1 MSPQAARPVSP
12 DSLSKLARGRW
23 REPHGLLGFHRNP
36 ELGWILSFRPGAST
50 VTVLLSAAE
59 VSAVEHPAQAGFFLA
74 RLNQA
79 QTSEVEQALGAGH
92 LAYRLRTGMLDGS
105 ESEQA
110 DPYCLAPTLGP
121 TDLHLLAEGSDH
133 RLYHHLGAH
142 PRRHQGVDGTA
153 FAVWAPNAEGVR
165 VVGDFVGWESPMLPM
180 RNLGESGIWE
190 IFVPDVGPG
199 ALYKYWLLHPDGA
212 WAYKSDPAAQ
222 AMEVPPRTASV
233 VTISSFTWTDQE
245 WMADRRRADPIN
257 RPVSM
262 YEVHLGSWRHRSEE
276 PARPLSYQE
285 LGDQLGAYASDMG
298 FTHVELMPIG
308 EHPFGGSWGYQV
320 SGYYAPTARYGSP
333 DELRGMID
341 TLHRHGV
348 GVVLDWVPGHFPRD
362 EFALN
367 RFDGTAL
374 YEHLDPRLGV
384 HPDWGTAIFNY
395 GRREVRNFLVANAL
409 YWLDEFHADGL
420 RVDAVASMLY
430 LDYSRKEGEW
440 LPNRFGGRENLDAI
454 DFIREVNTLIYQA
467 HPGALMI
474 AEESTSWPGVSHP
487 TYTGGLGFGMKWNMG
502 WMHDTLD
509 YFGHDPV
516 HRRFHHNTLT
526 FSMVYAWSENF
537 LLPLSHDEVVH
548 GKGSLL
554 ARMPGDDWRKFANL
568 RALFGYQWAHPG
580 KQLLFM
586 GSEWGQRAEWNADRS
601 LDWFLL
607 EQPLHRGIQQLVKD
621 LNLAYRS
628 EPALFER
635 DFDPSGF
642 RWIDAS
648 NADANVIAFL
658 RYSAAGDR
666 HLACVCNL
674 SPVPRYSYRLGL
686 PAAGPYREVLNTDSH
701 FYGGSNVGSLGEIH
715 SEPTPWHGLPH
726 SAAITLPP
734 LATVWLA
741 PESQGS

>member
-1 MSPQAARPVSP
+1 MSAREAAPPSAE
-12 DSLSKLARGRW
+12 SLAQLAAGQW
-23 REPHGLLGFHRNP
+23 RDPHRLLGFHRRP
-36 ELGWILSFRPGAST
+36 ELGWILAFQPGAEAVS
-50 VTVLLSAAE
+50 VVLPRAE
-59 VSAVEHPAQAGFFLA
+59 IKASQHPEEPGFFMARLTSAQAD
-74 RLNQA
+74 
-79 QTSEVEQALGAGH
+79 EVEGALSSGEV
-92 LAYRLRTGMLDGS
+92 AYRLRVVLPDAS
-105 ESEQA
+105 ELERL
-110 DPYCLAPTLGP
+110 DPYCLSPTLGP
-121 TDLHLLAEGSDH
+121 TDLHLLGEGNDH
-133 RLYHHLGAH
+133 RLYRHLGAH

-165 VVGDFVGWESPMLPM
+165 VVGDFNGWDSPALPM
-180 RNLGESGIWE
+180 RNLDESGIWE
-190 IFVPDVGPG
+190 LFVPGVGPG
-199 ALYKYWLLHPDGA
+199 SLYKFWLRHRDAG
-212 WAYKSDPAAQ
+212 WAYKSDPVAQ
-222 AMEVPPRTASV
+222 SMEQPPRTASR
-233 VTISSFTWTDQE
+233 VTLSSFSWSDQA
-245 WMADRRRADPIN
+245 WMAAREGVDPLSQ
-257 RPVSM
+257 PVSM
-262 YEVHLGSWRHRSEE
+262 YEVHAGSWRHRGEA
-276 PARPLSYQE
+276 PGQPLSYRE
-285 LGDQLGAYASDMG
+285 LGDQLGHYAAEMG
-298 FTHVELMPIG
+298 FTHVELMPLG

-333 DELRGMID
+333 DDLRQMID
-341 TLHRHGV
+341 TLHRQGV
-348 GVVLDWVPGHFPRD
+348 GVILDWVPGHFPRD
-362 EFALN
+362 DFALS

-374 YEHLDPRLGV
+374 YEHLDPRLGL

-409 YWLDEFHADGL
+409 YWLDEFHVDGL

-440 LPNRFGGRENLDAI
+440 LPNRYGGRENLDAI
-454 DFIREVNTLIYQA
+454 DFIRELNTLVYEA

-568 RALFGYQWAHPG
+568 RALYGYQWAHPG

-586 GSEWGQRAEWNADRS
+586 GSEWGQRAEWDADQS

-607 EQPLHRGIQQLVKD
+607 EQPLHRGMQQLVRD
-621 LNLAYRS
+621 LNRVYRN

-635 DFDPSGF
+635 DFDPAGF

-648 NADANVIAFL
+648 NADANVIAFV
-658 RYSAAGDR
+658 RYSAARDR
-666 HLACVCNL
+666 HLICVCNL
-674 SPVPRYSYRLGL
+674 SPVPRFGYRLGL
-686 PAAGPYREVLNTDSH
+686 PSGGAYREVLNSDSQ
-701 FYGGSNVGSLGEIH
+701 FYGGSNQGSLGLIE
-715 SEPTPWHGLPH
+715 SEANPWHGLPC

-734 LATVWLA
+734 LATVWLVPQA
-741 PESQGS
+741 QAG

>member
-1 MSPQAARPVSP
+1 MEAR
-12 DSLSKLARGRW
+12 
-23 REPHGLLGFHRNP
+23 E
-36 ELGWILSFRPGAST
+36 
-50 VTVLLSAAE
+50 
-59 VSAVEHPAQAGFFLA
+59 
-74 RLNQA
+74 
-79 QTSEVEQALGAGH
+79 
-92 LAYRLRTGMLDGS
+92 
-105 ESEQA
+105 
-110 DPYCLAPTLGP
+110 
-121 TDLHLLAEGSDH
+121 
-133 RLYHHLGAH
+133 
-142 PRRHQGVDGTA
+142 GVD
-153 FAVWAPNAEGVR
+153 PL
-165 VVGDFVGWESPMLPM
+165 S
-180 RNLGESGIWE
+180 
-190 IFVPDVGPG
+190 
-199 ALYKYWLLHPDGA
+199 
-212 WAYKSDPAAQ
+212 Q
-222 AMEVPPRTASV
+222 
-233 VTISSFTWTDQE
+233 
-245 WMADRRRADPIN
+245 
-257 RPVSM
+257 PVSM
-262 YEVHLGSWRHRSEE
+262 YEVHAGSWRHRGESSGQ
-276 PARPLSYQE
+276 PLSYGE
-285 LGDQLGAYASDMG
+285 LGEQLGHYASEMG
-298 FTHVELMPIG
+298 FTHVELMPLG

-333 DELRGMID
+333 DDLRQMID
-341 TLHRHGV
+341 TLHRQGV
-348 GVVLDWVPGHFPRD
+348 GVILDWVPGHFPRD
-362 EFALN
+362 DFALS

-374 YEHLDPRLGV
+374 YEHLDPRMGL

-409 YWLDEFHADGL
+409 YWLEEFHVDGL

-440 LPNRFGGRENLDAI
+440 LPNRYGGRENLDAI
-454 DFIREVNTLIYQA
+454 DFIRELNTLVYQA

-568 RALFGYQWAHPG
+568 RALYGYQWAHPG

-586 GSEWGQRAEWNADRS
+586 GSEWGQRAEWDADQS

-607 EQPLHRGIQQLVKD
+607 EQPLHRGMQHLVRD
-621 LNLAYRS
+621 LNRVYRH

-648 NADANVIAFL
+648 NADANVIAFV
-658 RYSAAGDR
+658 RYSAARDR
-666 HLACVCNL
+666 HLVCVCNL
-674 SPVPRYSYRLGL
+674 SPVPRFGYRLGL
-686 PAAGPYREVLNTDSH
+686 PEAGAYREVLNSDSQ
-701 FYGGSNVGSLGEIH
+701 FYGGSNLGSLGLIQ
-715 SEPTPWHGLPH
+715 SEGRPWHGLPC

-734 LATVWLA
+734 LATVWLV
-741 PESQGS
+741 PEAQAG